1 MQPLRLEMRAATL
14 AIARFPGRLHISSS
28 SSDSL
33 CTLFPRT
40 FESLPC
46 AVVISPS
53 RSVSIGSRAVFAAR
67 RSQSGEEGREF
78 RVFCRRGLQGI
89 VNMAAATADTATTA
103 VQPIEVLVK
112 AASGEPDRLGDCPFS
127 QRVLLTLEEK
137 GIPYN
142 AKYVDTANK
151 PDWFLEANPEGKVP
165 VIKYEGK
172 WVADSDVITKILE
185 ETYPQTSLVT
195 PEDKASI
202 GSKIFSSFVKF
213 LKSKDPSDGSEEALV
228 EELKTLNEYLKTNG
242 PFINGDKISAVDLS
256 LAPKLYHLKVALAHY
271 KNWSIPEDLNN
282 LQNYIKLVHSRESF
296 EKTKAPEY
304 VVIKGWSK
312 HVA

>member
-33 CTLFPRT
+33 CTLIPRT

-67 RSQSGEEGREF
+67 RSQSGEEGRKF

-112 AASGEPDRLGDCPFS
+112 AASGEPDRLGDC
-127 QRVLLTLEEK
+127 K
-137 GIPYN
+137 
-142 AKYVDTANK
+142 
-151 PDWFLEANPEGKVP
+151 
-165 VIKYEGK
+165 
-172 WVADSDVITKILE
+172 
-185 ETYPQTSLVT
+185 
-195 PEDKASI
+195 
-202 GSKIFSSFVKF
+202 SSFFFIVVRVFVKVR
-213 LKSKDPSDGSEEALV
+213 KSFAPSCPCC
-228 EELKTLNEYLKTNG
+228 Y
-242 PFINGDKISAVDLS
+242 
-256 LAPKLYHLKVALAHY
+256 
-271 KNWSIPEDLNN
+271 
-282 LQNYIKLVHSRESF
+282 R
-296 EKTKAPEY
+296 
-304 VVIKGWSK
+304 
-312 HVA
+312 

>member
-1 MQPLRLEMRAATL
+1 MRAATL
-14 AIARFPGRLHISSS
+14 AIARFTGRVHISSS

-53 RSVSIGSRAVFAAR
+53 RSVSIGSRA
-67 RSQSGEEGREF
+67 
-78 RVFCRRGLQGI
+78 
-89 VNMAAATADTATTA
+89 
-103 VQPIEVLVK
+103 PIEVLVK

-165 VIKYEGK
+165 VIKHEGK

-185 ETYPQTSLVT
+185 ETYPQLSLVT
-195 PEDKASI
+195 PEDKASV

-213 LKSKDPSDGSEEALV
+213 LKSKDPSDGSEHALV

-256 LAPKLYHLKVALAHY
+256 LGPKLYHLKVALAHY
-271 KNWSIPEDLNN
+271 KNWSIPEDLTN

-304 VVIKGWSK
+304 VVIKGWST
-312 HVA
+312 HLA